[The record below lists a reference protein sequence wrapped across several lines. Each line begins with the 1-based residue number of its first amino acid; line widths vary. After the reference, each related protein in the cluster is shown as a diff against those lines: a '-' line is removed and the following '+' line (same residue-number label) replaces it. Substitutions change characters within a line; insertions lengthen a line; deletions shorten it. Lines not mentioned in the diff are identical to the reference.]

1 MKQTKGSYE
10 TKSRWKNAK
19 ISCLRIRMHMC
30 NWKQWKIKAQ
40 LWAISKK
47 FANSNSC
54 EQAWANNLKDLSN
67 LKDIEKKHNNEQL

>member
-1 MKQTKGSYE
+1 
-10 TKSRWKNAK
+10 
-19 ISCLRIRMHMC
+19 
-30 NWKQWKIKAQ
+30 